1 MNYRDAARDADNSAD
16 EYRRQFGNSSKN
28 NEKPSSKKAS
38 GNVEKESYSSFL
50 AGIERKLGVSFS
62 GPDDPRREWLFQGKF
77 LKVKSRNVYAIAY
90 SLATRELFVQYLFW
104 APGMEQHS
112 GPGPVYRY
120 ESISPSLALTAYD
133 AASKGVWIWD
143 KLRIRGTFAGHR
155 FPYALFYIASEYVPR
170 RVTYVLGREW
180 FVPRD
185 FYTKSDDGRWMPV
198 RSTLPMA
205 PVYWKGED
213 ASPLTG
219 KPDNG
224 SPK

>member
-1 MNYRDAARDADNSAD
+1 MSYRDAARNSDDSAD
-16 EYRRQFGNSSKN
+16 EYRRQFGDSGENGGQRGSQRETDSSKGG
-28 NEKPSSKKAS
+28 SF
-38 GNVEKESYSSFL
+38 SSFL
-50 AGIERKLGVSFS
+50 AGIERELGVSFS

-77 LKVKSRNVYAIAY
+77 LKVVSRNVYAIAY

-143 KLRIRGTFAGHR
+143 NLRIRGTFAGHQ
-155 FPYALFYIASEYVPR
+155 FPYSLFHVANEYVPR
-170 RVTYVLGREW
+170 KATFMLGGEW

-185 FYTKSDDGRWMPV
+185 FFAKSEGKWKPV
-198 RSTLPMA
+198 RSSLPLA
-205 PVYWKGED
+205 PVRWRGED
-213 ASPLTG
+213 ASPFTG

>member
-1 MNYRDAARDADNSAD
+1 MSYRDAARKSDDSAD
-16 EYRRQFGNSSKN
+16 EYRREYGDAGKN
-28 NEKPSSKKAS
+28 DGKRDFNARSDNAKRVSF
-38 GNVEKESYSSFL
+38 SSFL
-50 AGIERKLGVSFS
+50 ADIERELGVSFS

-77 LKVKSRNVYAIAY
+77 LKVQSRNVYAIAY

-143 KLRIRGTFAGHR
+143 NLRIRGTFAGHR
-155 FPYALFYIASEYVPR
+155 FPYALFYVSNEYVPR
-170 RVTYVLGREW
+170 RATYVSDREW

-185 FYTKSDDGRWMPV
+185 FFAKSDGKWKPV
-198 RSTLPMA
+198 RSSLPLA
-205 PVYWKGED
+205 PARWRGED
-213 ASPLTG
+213 VSPFTG
-219 KPDNG
+219 KPDDG